1 MKRNDAMRLSLHLLM
16 AGVLTASLTACGN
29 DDKTLSGPNTTGTPT
44 EQEQTNT
51 TNTPIKNEII
61 TATGTYNGQIDGHS
75 IELDVNGEVT
85 AYQITEDQQ
94 SMIDALNE
102 QDTVKLEYY
111 VSTSTLEDGSQV
123 TQRILSKIEKV
134 TAQKQ

>member
-1 MKRNDAMRLSLHLLM
+1 MV
-16 AGVLTASLTACGN
+16 GVLTASLTACGN
-29 DDKTLSGPNTTGTPT
+29 GDKTLSGPNTTDTPT

-51 TNTPIKNEII
+51 TNTPIKSEIVA
-61 TATGTYNGQIDGHS
+61 ATGTYNGQIDGHS
-75 IELDVNGEVT
+75 IELEVNGEVT

-111 VSTSTLEDGSQV
+111 ESTSTLEDGSQV
-123 TQRILSKIEKV
+123 TQRIL
-134 TAQKQ
+134 TTGLGTL